1 MLKKICI
8 VIISVTTLLL
18 TGCNFDGEEYK
29 TPTQQAE
36 DDLIIVIDSINN
48 QDTLSIK
55 KLMSDYVIDNNND
68 IDLAIDKM
76 LEFIDGKIV
85 SYDEPFGTAAGSME
99 KKDTGAKIEH
109 FTTDK
114 GTEYYIATKQWHRYD
129 EHPEQEGIYNITV
142 KNLSELSKNPD
153 SEEAVFRL
161 NKDT

>member
-8 VIISVTTLLL
+8 VIVSVTTLLL

-29 TPTQQAE
+29 TPTQQAK

-48 QDTLSIK
+48 EDTLSIK
-55 KLMSDYVIDNNND
+55 KLLSDYVIDNNND

-76 LEFIDGKIV
+76 LEFIDGEIV

-109 FTTDK
+109 FTRDN
-114 GTEYYIATKQWHRYD
+114 GTEFYIATKQWHRYD
-129 EHPEQEGIYNITV
+129 EHPEQEGMYNITV